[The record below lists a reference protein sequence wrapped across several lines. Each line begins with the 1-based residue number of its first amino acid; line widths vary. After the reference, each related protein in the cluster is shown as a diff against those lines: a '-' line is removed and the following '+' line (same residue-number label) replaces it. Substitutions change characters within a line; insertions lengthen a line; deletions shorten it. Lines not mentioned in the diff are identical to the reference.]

1 MLNLRLL
8 FLNHN
13 AQTTDFPLSLEIT
26 HAEGLFLFDQA
37 GKKYLDLISGI
48 GVSSIGHRHP
58 KVIDAIKNQA
68 DRYLHLMVYGEY
80 IQTPQTL
87 LAAKLATLLPAN
99 LSSIYLVNSGSEA
112 IEGAMKLAKRFTGR
126 SEIIACKNSYHGST
140 HGALSIMGN
149 ETFKQ
154 AYRPLLPD
162 IRFIDF
168 GEIAEI
174 EKISTK
180 TAAVFIETI
189 QGEAGIKIA
198 DKTYWKALRAKCTET
213 GTLLV
218 LDEIQCGI
226 GRSGK
231 FTAFEHYDI
240 VPDILVLAKAL
251 GGGMPIGAF
260 ISSADIMNALK
271 ENPILGHITT
281 FGGHPINC
289 AAALATLEVLESENL
304 IESVIDKGN
313 LFKTLLIHPEII
325 GVRGQGL
332 MLAVQLKDFEFN
344 KKVIDEC
351 IENGLIVD
359 WFLHCDDSMRIAPP
373 LTISTEEIQMACAII
388 LTAIEKISNKKLMHF
403 TSLN

>member
-1 MLNLRLL
+1 MLNLRQL

-26 HAEGLFLFDQA
+26 HAQGLYLFDQA
-37 GKKYLDLISGI
+37 GKKYLDLIAGI

-68 DRYLHLMVYGEY
+68 DQYLHLMVYGEY

-87 LAAKLATLLPAN
+87 LAAKLASLLPSN
-99 LSSIYLVNSGSEA
+99 LSSVYLVNSGSEA
-112 IEGAMKLAKRFTGR
+112 IEGAMKLAKRFSGR
-126 SEIIACKNSYHGST
+126 SEIMACKNSYHGST

-162 IRFIDF
+162 IRFMEF
-168 GEIAEI
+168 GEITALEN
-174 EKISTK
+174 ISNK

-198 DKTYWKALRAKCTET
+198 NKTYWKALRAKCSET

-231 FTAFEHYDI
+231 FSAFEHYDI

-260 ISSADIMNALK
+260 ISSSNIMNTLK

-304 IESVIDKGN
+304 IESVIEKGD
-313 LFKTLLIHPEII
+313 LFKSLLIHPEII
-325 GVRGQGL
+325 AVRGQGL
-332 MLAVQLKDFEFN
+332 MLAMQLKDFEFN
-344 KKVIDEC
+344 KSVIDEC

-359 WFLHCDDSMRIAPP
+359 WFLHCGDSMRIAPP
-373 LTISTEEIQMACAII
+373 LTISTDEIKSACAII
-388 LTAIEKISNKKLMHF
+388 LAALEKMTSNH
-403 TSLN
+403 

>member
-1 MLNLRLL
+1 MLNLRQL

-26 HAEGLFLFDQA
+26 HAQGLYLFDQA

-87 LAAKLATLLPAN
+87 LAAKLASLLPSN

-112 IEGAMKLAKRFTGR
+112 IEGAMKLTKRYTGR

-313 LFKTLLIHPEII
+313 LFKTLMIHPEII

-344 KKVIDEC
+344 KRVIDEC

-373 LTISTEEIQMACAII
+373 LTISTEEIQSACAII
-388 LTAIEKISNKKLMHF
+388 LAAIEKISNK
-403 TSLN
+403 N

>member
-1 MLNLRLL
+1 MLNLRQL

-87 LAAKLATLLPAN
+87 LAAKLASLLPSN

-112 IEGAMKLAKRFTGR
+112 IEGAMKLTKRYTGR

-251 GGGMPIGAF
+251 GGGMPMGAF
-260 ISSADIMNALK
+260 ISSAEIMNALK

-313 LFKTLLIHPEII
+313 LFKTLLKHPEII

-344 KKVIDEC
+344 KRVIDEC

-373 LTISTEEIQMACAII
+373 LTISTEEIQSACAII
-388 LTAIEKISNKKLMHF
+388 LAAIEKISNK
-403 TSLN
+403 N

>member
-112 IEGAMKLAKRFTGR
+112 IEGAMKLTKRYTGR

-313 LFKTLLIHPEII
+313 LFKTLLIHPKII

-344 KKVIDEC
+344 KRVIDEC

-373 LTISTEEIQMACAII
+373 LTISTEEIQSACAII
-388 LTAIEKISNKKLMHF
+388 LAAIEKISNK
-403 TSLN
+403 N

>member
-112 IEGAMKLAKRFTGR
+112 IEGAMKLTKRYTGR

-168 GEIAEI
+168 GEITEL

-281 FGGHPINC
+281 FGGHPLNC

-344 KKVIDEC
+344 KRVIDEC

-373 LTISTEEIQMACAII
+373 LTISTEEIQSACAII
-388 LTAIEKISNKKLMHF
+388 LAAIEKISNK
-403 TSLN
+403 N

>member
-1 MLNLRLL
+1 MLNLRQL

-26 HAEGLFLFDQA
+26 HAQGLYLIDQD

-58 KVIDAIKNQA
+58 KVIEAIKNQA

-87 LAAKLATLLPAN
+87 LAAKLASLLPSN

-126 SEIIACKNSYHGST
+126 SEIIACNNSYHGST

-162 IRFIDF
+162 IRFVDF

-174 EKISTK
+174 DKISTK

-189 QGEAGIKIA
+189 QGEAGIKTA
-198 DKTYWKALRAKCTET
+198 NKAYWKALRAKCTET

-231 FTAFEHYDI
+231 FSAFEHYDI

-251 GGGMPIGAF
+251 GGGMPMGAF
-260 ISSADIMNALK
+260 ISSAAIMNALK

-325 GVRGQGL
+325 AFRGQGL
-332 MLAVQLKDFEFN
+332 MLAIQLKDFEFN
-344 KKVIDEC
+344 KRVIDEC

-373 LTISTEEIQMACAII
+373 LTISTEEIQSACGII
-388 LTAIEKISNKKLMHF
+388 LTAIEKMASQN
-403 TSLN
+403 

>member
-1 MLNLRLL
+1 MLNLRQL

-26 HAEGLFLFDQA
+26 HAEGLYLFDQA

-87 LAAKLATLLPAN
+87 LAAKLASLLPSN

-168 GEIAEI
+168 GEIIEI

-281 FGGHPINC
+281 FGGHPLNC

-313 LFKTLLIHPEII
+313 LFKTLLIHSEII

-373 LTISTEEIQMACAII
+373 LTISTEEIQSACAII
-388 LTAIEKISNKKLMHF
+388 LAAIEKISNK
-403 TSLN
+403 N

>member
-112 IEGAMKLAKRFTGR
+112 IEGAMKLTKRYTGR

-281 FGGHPINC
+281 FGGHPLNC

-325 GVRGQGL
+325 AVRGQGL
-332 MLAVQLKDFEFN
+332 MLAMQLKDFEFN

-373 LTISTEEIQMACAII
+373 LTISTEEIQSACAII
-388 LTAIEKISNKKLMHF
+388 LAAIEKISNK
-403 TSLN
+403 N

>member
-112 IEGAMKLAKRFTGR
+112 IEGAMKLTKRYTGR

-281 FGGHPINC
+281 FGGHPLNC

-313 LFKTLLIHPEII
+313 LFKTLLIHPKII

-373 LTISTEEIQMACAII
+373 LTISTEEIQSACAII
-388 LTAIEKISNKKLMHF
+388 LAAIEKISNK
-403 TSLN
+403 N

>member
-168 GEIAEI
+168 GEIIEI

-313 LFKTLLIHPEII
+313 LFKTLLIHPKII

-344 KKVIDEC
+344 KRVIDEC

-373 LTISTEEIQMACAII
+373 LTISTEEIQSACAII
-388 LTAIEKISNKKLMHF
+388 LAAIEKISNK
-403 TSLN
+403 N

>member
-112 IEGAMKLAKRFTGR
+112 IEGAMKLTKRYTGR

-304 IESVIDKGN
+304 IENVIDKGN
-313 LFKTLLIHPEII
+313 LFKTLLKHPEII

-344 KKVIDEC
+344 KRVIDEC

-373 LTISTEEIQMACAII
+373 LTISLEEIQSACAII
-388 LTAIEKISNKKLMHF
+388 LAAIEKISNK
-403 TSLN
+403 N

>member
-1 MLNLRLL
+1 MLNLRQL

-26 HAEGLFLFDQA
+26 HAQGLYLLDQA

-87 LAAKLATLLPAN
+87 LAAKLASLLPPN

-112 IEGAMKLAKRFTGR
+112 IEGAMKLTKRFTGR

-198 DKTYWKALRAKCTET
+198 NKAYWKALRAKCTET

-231 FTAFEHYDI
+231 FSAFEHYDI

-251 GGGMPIGAF
+251 GGGMPMGAF

-281 FGGHPINC
+281 FGGHPLNC

-304 IESVIDKGN
+304 IDSVIEKGN
-313 LFKTLLIHPEII
+313 LFKTLLIHPEIST
-325 GVRGQGL
+325 VRGQGL

-373 LTISTEEIQMACAII
+373 LTISTEEIQTACAII
-388 LTAIEKISNKKLMHF
+388 LAAIDKISNK
-403 TSLN
+403 N

>member
-112 IEGAMKLAKRFTGR
+112 IEGAMKLTKRYTGR

-251 GGGMPIGAF
+251 GGGMPMGAF
-260 ISSADIMNALK
+260 ISSAEIMNALK

-281 FGGHPINC
+281 FGGHPLNC

-373 LTISTEEIQMACAII
+373 LTISTEEIQSACAII
-388 LTAIEKISNKKLMHF
+388 LAAIEKISNK
-403 TSLN
+403 N

>member
-1 MLNLRLL
+1 
-8 FLNHN
+8 
-13 AQTTDFPLSLEIT
+13 
-26 HAEGLFLFDQA
+26 
-37 GKKYLDLISGI
+37 
-48 GVSSIGHRHP
+48 
-58 KVIDAIKNQA
+58 
-68 DRYLHLMVYGEY
+68 MVYGEY

-112 IEGAMKLAKRFTGR
+112 IEGAMKLTKRYTGR

-251 GGGMPIGAF
+251 GGGMPMGAF
-260 ISSADIMNALK
+260 ISSAEIMNALK

-304 IESVIDKGN
+304 IESVIEKGN
-313 LFKTLLIHPEII
+313 LFKTLLIHPEIST
-325 GVRGQGL
+325 VRGQGL

-344 KKVIDEC
+344 KRVIDEC

-373 LTISTEEIQMACAII
+373 LTISTEEIQSACAII
-388 LTAIEKISNKKLMHF
+388 LAAIEKISNK
-403 TSLN
+403 N

>member
-1 MLNLRLL
+1 MLNLRQL

-26 HAEGLFLFDQA
+26 HAQGLYLFDQA
-37 GKKYLDLISGI
+37 GKKYLDLIAGI

-68 DRYLHLMVYGEY
+68 DQYLHLMVYGEY

-87 LAAKLATLLPAN
+87 LAAKLASLLPSN
-99 LSSIYLVNSGSEA
+99 LSSVYLVNSGSEA
-112 IEGAMKLAKRFTGR
+112 IEGAMKLAKRFSGR
-126 SEIIACKNSYHGST
+126 SEIMACKNSYHGST

-162 IRFIDF
+162 IRFMEF
-168 GEIAEI
+168 GEITALEN
-174 EKISTK
+174 ISNK

-198 DKTYWKALRAKCTET
+198 NKTYWKALRAKCSET

-231 FTAFEHYDI
+231 FSAFEHYDI

-260 ISSADIMNALK
+260 ISSSNIMNTLK

-289 AAALATLEVLESENL
+289 AAALATLDVLESENL
-304 IESVIDKGN
+304 IESVIEKGD
-313 LFKTLLIHPEII
+313 LFKSLLIHPEII
-325 GVRGQGL
+325 AVRGQGL
-332 MLAVQLKDFEFN
+332 MLAMQLKDFEFN
-344 KKVIDEC
+344 KSVIDEC

-359 WFLHCDDSMRIAPP
+359 WFLHCGDSMRIAPP
-373 LTISTEEIQMACAII
+373 LTISTDEIKSACAII
-388 LTAIEKISNKKLMHF
+388 LAALEKMTSNH
-403 TSLN
+403 

>member
-1 MLNLRLL
+1 MLNLRQL

-26 HAEGLFLFDQA
+26 HAEGLYLFDQA

-87 LAAKLATLLPAN
+87 LAAKLASLLPSN

-231 FTAFEHYDI
+231 FSAFEHYDI

-251 GGGMPIGAF
+251 GGGMPMGAF
-260 ISSADIMNALK
+260 ISSAEIMNALK

-281 FGGHPINC
+281 FGGHPLNC

-313 LFKTLLIHPEII
+313 LFKTLLIHSEII

-373 LTISTEEIQMACAII
+373 LTISTEEIQSACAII
-388 LTAIEKISNKKLMHF
+388 LAAIEKISNK
-403 TSLN
+403 N

>member
-1 MLNLRLL
+1 MLNLRQL

-26 HAEGLFLFDQA
+26 HAEGLYLFDQA

-87 LAAKLATLLPAN
+87 LAAKLASLLPSN

-168 GEIAEI
+168 GEIIEI

-198 DKTYWKALRAKCTET
+198 NKAYWKALRAKCTET

-231 FTAFEHYDI
+231 FSAFEHYDI
-240 VPDILVLAKAL
+240 VPDILVLGKAL
-251 GGGMPIGAF
+251 G
-260 ISSADIMNALK
+260 ALG
-271 ENPILGHITT
+271 NQ
-281 FGGHPINC
+281 
-289 AAALATLEVLESENL
+289 AL
-304 IESVIDKGN
+304 VI
-313 LFKTLLIHPEII
+313 
-325 GVRGQGL
+325 
-332 MLAVQLKDFEFN
+332 
-344 KKVIDEC
+344 
-351 IENGLIVD
+351 
-359 WFLHCDDSMRIAPP
+359 
-373 LTISTEEIQMACAII
+373 ACAMCMMVVWMVVVWRCEVCRV
-388 LTAIEKISNKKLMHF
+388 LQQCATCDVRRV
-403 TSLN
+403 TCDG

>member
-1 MLNLRLL
+1 
-8 FLNHN
+8 
-13 AQTTDFPLSLEIT
+13 LSLEIT

-112 IEGAMKLAKRFTGR
+112 IEGAMKLTKRYTGR

-198 DKTYWKALRAKCTET
+198 DKTYWNALRAKCTET

-373 LTISTEEIQMACAII
+373 LTISSEEIQSACAII
-388 LTAIEKISNKKLMHF
+388 LAAIEKISNK
-403 TSLN
+403 N

>member
-1 MLNLRLL
+1 MLNLRQL

-26 HAEGLFLFDQA
+26 HAQGLYLFDQA

-87 LAAKLATLLPAN
+87 LAAKLASLLPAN
-99 LSSIYLVNSGSEA
+99 LSSIYIVNSGSEA

-168 GEIAEI
+168 GEITEL
-174 EKISTK
+174 EKINTK

-304 IESVIDKGN
+304 IESVIEKGD
-313 LFKTLLIHPEII
+313 LFKSLLIHPEII
-325 GVRGQGL
+325 AVRGQGL
-332 MLAVQLKDFEFN
+332 MLAMQLKDFEFN

-359 WFLHCDDSMRIAPP
+359 WFLHCDNSMRIAPP
-373 LTISTEEIQMACAII
+373 LTISTEEIQSACAII
-388 LTAIEKISNKKLMHF
+388 LAAIEKISNK
-403 TSLN
+403 N

>member
-1 MLNLRLL
+1 MLNLRQL

-26 HAEGLFLFDQA
+26 HAQGLYLFDQA
-37 GKKYLDLISGI
+37 GKKYLDLIAGI

-68 DRYLHLMVYGEY
+68 DQYLHLMVYGEY

-87 LAAKLATLLPAN
+87 LAAKLASLLPPN
-99 LSSIYLVNSGSEA
+99 LSNVYLVNSGSEA
-112 IEGAMKLAKRFTGR
+112 IEGAMKLAKRFSGR

-149 ETFKQ
+149 ESYKQ

-162 IRFIDF
+162 ICFMEF
-168 GEIAEI
+168 GEITEI

-198 DKTYWKALRAKCTET
+198 NKTYWKALRAKCSET

-260 ISSADIMNALK
+260 ISSPNIMNSLK

-289 AAALATLEVLESENL
+289 AAALATLDVLESENL
-304 IESVIDKGN
+304 IESVIEKGD
-313 LFKTLLIHPEII
+313 LFKSLLIHPEII
-325 GVRGQGL
+325 AVRGQGL
-332 MLAVQLKDFEFN
+332 MLAMQLKDFEFN

-359 WFLHCDDSMRIAPP
+359 WFLHCGDSMRIAPP
-373 LTISTEEIQMACAII
+373 LTISTEEIKSACAII
-388 LTAIEKISNKKLMHF
+388 LAALEKISAKN
-403 TSLN
+403 

>member
-1 MLNLRLL
+1 MLNLRQL

-26 HAEGLFLFDQA
+26 HAQGLYLIDQD

-58 KVIDAIKNQA
+58 KVIEAIKNQA

-87 LAAKLATLLPAN
+87 LAAKLASLLPSN

-198 DKTYWKALRAKCTET
+198 DKTYWKALRAKCSET

-231 FTAFEHYDI
+231 FSAFEHYDI

-251 GGGMPIGAF
+251 GGGMPMGAF
-260 ISSADIMNALK
+260 ISSAAIMNALK

-313 LFKTLLIHPEII
+313 LFKKLLIHPEII
-325 GVRGQGL
+325 AFRGQGL
-332 MLAVQLKDFEFN
+332 MLAIQLKDFEFN
-344 KKVIDEC
+344 KRVIDEC

-373 LTISTEEIQMACAII
+373 LTISTEEIQSACGII
-388 LTAIEKISNKKLMHF
+388 LAAIEKMASQN
-403 TSLN
+403 

>member
-1 MLNLRLL
+1 MLNLRQL

-198 DKTYWKALRAKCTET
+198 DKTYWKALRAKCSET

-304 IESVIDKGN
+304 IESVIDKGY

-373 LTISTEEIQMACAII
+373 LTISTEEIQSACAII
-388 LTAIEKISNKKLMHF
+388 LTAIEKISNK
-403 TSLN
+403 N

>member
-1 MLNLRLL
+1 MLNLRQL

-26 HAEGLFLFDQA
+26 HAQGLYLFDQA
-37 GKKYLDLISGI
+37 GKKYLDLIAGI

-87 LAAKLATLLPAN
+87 LAAKLASLLPPN
-99 LSSIYLVNSGSEA
+99 LSNVYLVNSGSEA
-112 IEGAMKLAKRFTGR
+112 IEGAMKLAKRYTGR

-149 ETFKQ
+149 ESYKQ

-162 IRFIDF
+162 IRFMEF
-168 GEIAEI
+168 GEITSLEN
-174 EKISTK
+174 ISTK

-198 DKTYWKALRAKCTET
+198 NKAYWKALRAKCSET

-260 ISSADIMNALK
+260 ISSPNIMNSLK

-289 AAALATLEVLESENL
+289 AAALATLDVLESENL
-304 IESVIDKGN
+304 IESVIEKGD
-313 LFKTLLIHPEII
+313 LFKSCII
-325 GVRGQGL
+325 
-332 MLAVQLKDFEFN
+332 
-344 KKVIDEC
+344 
-351 IENGLIVD
+351 
-359 WFLHCDDSMRIAPP
+359 
-373 LTISTEEIQMACAII
+373 
-388 LTAIEKISNKKLMHF
+388 
-403 TSLN
+403 

>member
-112 IEGAMKLAKRFTGR
+112 IEGAMKLTKRYTGR

-281 FGGHPINC
+281 FGGHPLNC

-344 KKVIDEC
+344 KRVIDEC

-373 LTISTEEIQMACAII
+373 LTISTEEIQSACAII
-388 LTAIEKISNKKLMHF
+388 LAAIEKISNK
-403 TSLN
+403 N

>member
-1 MLNLRLL
+1 MLNLRQL

-26 HAEGLFLFDQA
+26 HAQGLYLIDQD

-58 KVIDAIKNQA
+58 KVIEAIKNQA

-87 LAAKLATLLPAN
+87 LAAKLASLLPSN

-126 SEIIACKNSYHGST
+126 SEIIACNNSYHGST

-162 IRFIDF
+162 IRFVDF

-198 DKTYWKALRAKCTET
+198 NKAYWKALRAKCTET

-231 FTAFEHYDI
+231 FSAFEHYDI

-251 GGGMPIGAF
+251 VA
-260 ISSADIMNALK
+260 ACQWAL
-271 ENPILGHITT
+271 
-281 FGGHPINC
+281 
-289 AAALATLEVLESENL
+289 
-304 IESVIDKGN
+304 
-313 LFKTLLIHPEII
+313 LFLRL
-325 GVRGQGL
+325 RL
-332 MLAVQLKDFEFN
+332 
-344 KKVIDEC
+344 
-351 IENGLIVD
+351 
-359 WFLHCDDSMRIAPP
+359 
-373 LTISTEEIQMACAII
+373 
-388 LTAIEKISNKKLMHF
+388 
-403 TSLN
+403 

>member
-112 IEGAMKLAKRFTGR
+112 IEGAMKLTKRYTGR

-281 FGGHPINC
+281 FGGHPLNC

-313 LFKTLLIHPEII
+313 LFKTLLIHPKII

-344 KKVIDEC
+344 KRVIDEC

-373 LTISTEEIQMACAII
+373 LTISTEEIQSACAII
-388 LTAIEKISNKKLMHF
+388 LAAIEKISNK
-403 TSLN
+403 N

>member
-112 IEGAMKLAKRFTGR
+112 IEGAMKLAKRYTGR

-344 KKVIDEC
+344 KRVIDEC

-373 LTISTEEIQMACAII
+373 LTISTEEIQSACAII
-388 LTAIEKISNKKLMHF
+388 LAAIEKIYNK
-403 TSLN
+403 N

>member
-1 MLNLRLL
+1 
-8 FLNHN
+8 
-13 AQTTDFPLSLEIT
+13 
-26 HAEGLFLFDQA
+26 
-37 GKKYLDLISGI
+37 
-48 GVSSIGHRHP
+48 
-58 KVIDAIKNQA
+58 
-68 DRYLHLMVYGEY
+68 
-80 IQTPQTL
+80 
-87 LAAKLATLLPAN
+87 
-99 LSSIYLVNSGSEA
+99 
-112 IEGAMKLAKRFTGR
+112 MKLAKRFTSR

-168 GEIAEI
+168 GEIIEI

-198 DKTYWKALRAKCTET
+198 NKAYWKALRAKCSET

-231 FTAFEHYDI
+231 FSAFEHYDI

-251 GGGMPIGAF
+251 GGGMPMGAF

-281 FGGHPINC
+281 FGGHPLNC

-373 LTISTEEIQMACAII
+373 LTISTEEIQSACAII
-388 LTAIEKISNKKLMHF
+388 LAAIEKMTNK
-403 TSLN
+403 N